1 MARDKTRFT
10 ARENKA
16 LALKYLDAQQTSDVE
31 KAVEKVTGD
40 FVEMAVRKRLG
51 EFGTVTISHPYNTDG
66 IVRFIPSGG
75 SLLDGATGVLGHTEF
90 LVLVE
95 AKKDMSFSGDSK
107 ADRDKVLEHRAVVL
121 AQVVYYYHKIREEEG
136 RIPAAVVVADNDEMF
151 VLSGKVIRSYLDKD
165 YDWSIAPSAAGVKNP
180 ELVQALREDKNVS
193 SIYVYHIDKDFDFN
207 NPADRLFAAIENT
220 RFEKIIVTPDTLARA
235 FDDFNKRVFGAS
247 TVDTMLQMSVFVQ
260 SLLGSEDIFSHPVK
274 ANTLMYAE
282 QTKSGDTVYKE
293 LSPSKELPL
302 DLGAYQEFFEE
313 HDRNSYTLS
322 ERKAITEIADT
333 LIEDFDR
340 RFHGDFWTPK
350 VWADEAHKLISN
362 ALNEYEVDDEGNV
375 VTNWDGTPK
384 LKDGTLDWKERYVTW
399 DAACGSKNLTRD
411 YKWGDGKLFLS
422 TLHNEELAVSSD
434 YNPEATTFQYDFL
447 NDDIELHEAFENTEG
462 GVNLLSEYHHAQFKM
477 PPALLEALKNN
488 EPIVFFMNPPYGQA
502 TNHDTANKSGISD
515 TEVGEVM
522 REKKFGHASSELY
535 TQFFYRVQMLANTF
549 GYTNDLHIFF
559 FSGKKPLTSPSFSRF
574 TKELTKG
581 FSLKDGF
588 MINAG
593 EFSGTST
600 AWGIIFSHWSLKK
613 PEDRVGENKQ
623 KQFPF
628 EVKNS
633 YLDEGGNGIAVG
645 KLSDWEGRLVDR
657 GATISAFVPS
667 QRGKKA
673 LSPFPT
679 TSNGVEVSKSK
690 NPPSGT
696 MFVDSIGYTHANGSN
711 VQFSEKYTGWYS
723 FFFHSGHGY
732 PVAPD
737 NFEELAVHFSVR
749 KSWYKIIEDQDLLW
763 VRWEDVFPAP
773 TQEFQDSDD
782 WDGFVADSVVYS
794 LFGHGARQ
802 TALRNYEYGENP
814 DGTPRL
820 WDIENQFFWHGPD
833 FIEALATERIDGRNT
848 ANFNLAIQE
857 DLQDF
862 SGPRFVHNWLLEHE
876 NDLSEEGRALLAVA
890 DEILVESFQYRDE
903 YAKQEPLYQTN
914 TWDAGWEQIR
924 RMVYGNT
931 AHPDA
936 KANPKLIALKEEFDT
951 ALRTLGDKIA
961 YRYSEDT
968 GF

>member
-10 ARENKA
+10 ARESKA
-16 LALKYLDAQQTSDVE
+16 LASKYLDAQQTSDVE

-75 SLLDGATGVLGHTEF
+75 SLLDGATGFLGHTEF

-151 VLSGKVIRSYLDKD
+151 VLSGKVIKSYLDKD
-165 YDWSIAPSAAGVKNP
+165 YDWSIAPSAAGYKNP
-180 ELVQALREDKNVS
+180 ELVKALREDKNVS
-193 SIYVYHIDKDFDFN
+193 SIYVYHINRDFDFN

-220 RFEKIIVTPDTLARA
+220 RFEKIIVTPDNLARA

-260 SLLGSEDIFSHPVK
+260 SLLGNEDIFSHPVK

-362 ALNEYEVDDEGNV
+362 ALNEYEVDENGKV
-375 VTNWDGTPK
+375 ILEWDGTPR
-384 LKDGTLDWKERYVTW
+384 LKEGTTDWKNRYVTW

-411 YKWGDGKLFLS
+411 YKWGPGKLFLS

-502 TNHDTANKSGISD
+502 TEQEGNTKAKIAD
-515 TEVGEVM
+515 TEMGKLM
-522 REKKFGHASSELY
+522 RPQKMGHATSELY
-535 TQFFYRVQMLANTF
+535 TQFIRRVQMLADTF
-549 GYTNDLHIFF
+549 AYDNEFHFF
-559 FSGKKPLTSPSFSRF
+559 FFFNKGFLTSPSFKRF
-574 TKELTKG
+574 TQELTTD
-581 FSLKDGF
+581 FSFEDGF
-588 MINAG
+588 MLNAG

-600 AWGIIFSHWSLKK
+600 SWGIIFSHWKLKDK
-613 PEDRVGENKQ
+613 EDRKEEDRQ
-623 KQFPF
+623 EEFPF
-628 EVKNS
+628 VVKQT
-633 YLDEGGNGIAVG
+633 G
-645 KLSDWEGRLVDR
+645 LVDSKVEIFDKTNWLGR
-657 GATISAFVPS
+657 NIYKGNISDFIPS
-667 QRGKKA
+667 QKHKKI
-673 LSPFPT
+673 LDVGDFPA
-679 TSNGVEVSKSK
+679 TSNGFEKSKSK
-690 NPPSGT
+690 KPPRGR
-696 MFVDSIGYTHANGSN
+696 MFSDSLGYAQLNGSN
-711 VQFSEKYTGWYS
+711 VQYSDKYTSFYS
-723 FFFHSGHGY
+723 LCFAAANGQ
-732 PVAPD
+732 PVAAD
-737 NFEELAVHFSVR
+737 NFDKIAVHYSVR
-749 KSWYKIIEDQDLLW
+749 KAWQRIIADQDLLW
-763 VRWEDVFPAP
+763 VRDKDVFPAP
-773 TQEFQDSDD
+773 TKDFQDSDD
-782 WDGFVADSVVYS
+782 WGEFVADSVVYS
-794 LFGHGARQ
+794 LFEKGSNQSSMRD
-802 TALRNYEYGENP
+802 YEYGENE

-833 FIEALATERIDGRNT
+833 FIEALATERENGRNT
-848 ANFNLAIQE
+848 KNFNLAVQQ

-862 SGPRFVHNWLLEHE
+862 GGPRFVHNWLTEHA
-876 NDLSEEGRALLAVA
+876 NDLSDEGQVLLDIA
-890 DEILVESFQYRDE
+890 DQILIESFKYRDE
-903 YAKQEPLYQTN
+903 YAKQEPLYQAN

-924 RMVYGNT
+924 RMVYSNT

-936 KANPKLIALKEEFDT
+936 KKNKKLIALKEEFDT
-951 ALRTLGDKIA
+951 ALRALGDKIA